1 MHITQVRAAGDKY
14 VIVDADIGPGMRDKG
29 IYYIRREVWDHL
41 EAAGRIDSELELMR
55 HADVVYDPVT
65 NTITKNRWPDI
76 EAAIAEMFE

>member
-1 MHITQVRAAGDKY
+1 MHITQIRSTGPKY
-14 VIVDADIGPGMRDKG
+14 LIIEADIGPGMRDKG
-29 IYYIRREVWDHL
+29 IYYIRKEIWEYWEKTGAIL
-41 EAAGRIDSELELMR
+41 TELELLQ